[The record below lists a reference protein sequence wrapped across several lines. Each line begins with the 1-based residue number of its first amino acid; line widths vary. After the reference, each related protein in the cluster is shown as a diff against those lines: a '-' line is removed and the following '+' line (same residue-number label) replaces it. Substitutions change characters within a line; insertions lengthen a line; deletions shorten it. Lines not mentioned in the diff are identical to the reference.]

1 MLWASLRLIA
11 RSVTIT
17 VVAVSGL
24 TAQAVDKPQH
34 WAFTAPK
41 SGLVPPGNLPPGNLT
56 PGNGPDIE
64 SAIDAFVVDRLERE
78 GLKSSPQ
85 ADRRTLIRRLTLDLT
100 GLPPTLAEVNAFLAD
115 NRPDSYDRLVDDLL
129 TRPQYG
135 ERMALRW
142 LDLARYADTNGY
154 SIDGGRHMWAWRDWV
169 INAYNSNMPFDQFTI
184 EQIAGDLLPDPSPS
198 QLIASGFN
206 RNHMN
211 THEGGTILEECR
223 VAYVADRVKTTATT
237 WMGLTMGC
245 AQCHDHKYDP
255 ISQRDYYR
263 FFAYF
268 NTITDKG
275 NDGDGGVNSVPFV
288 PVFDDEQKATLA
300 RLRSILQQQ
309 EAKLLA
315 PNKEL
320 AEAQIAWQQQ
330 QASVEHSEP
339 QLGPWRVMGPNSAAT
354 ADKAFATDFGPEAAL
369 DLKALAADGKPLW
382 KLRPDLVDGKA
393 HPLPKQRSAYYL
405 HRTITTQQATSVELS
420 LGSDDAIRVWLNAS
434 LIVDKNVRRGVAADQ
449 ELVTLH
455 LPSGE
460 NQLLI
465 KIINDGGPGGV
476 YFKMRRSGLP
486 ANVVAALN
494 RKASDRTTDECELL
508 LRYFR
513 NTVPRLEPQRTA
525 IAKSNREI
533 AAIEQSP
540 RTTAMV
546 MQEQAMPRDT
556 FMLRRGSYD
565 MRGDKVTAN
574 TPAFLPSQAV
584 GTPQNRL
591 SLANWL
597 VDPKHPLTAR
607 VAVNGLWQMLFGVGL
622 VKTSEDFGT
631 QGEAPSHPELLDW
644 LAMEFIASGWDQ
656 KAMLRRIVTSKTY
669 QQSSHV
675 TEQAAHNDPENRLL
689 ARGPSFRLA
698 AELIRDQALAVS
710 GLLRQKVG
718 GPSVRPYQP
727 NGLWREMSHFG
738 STPATEQV
746 YVQDKGDKLYRRSI
760 YTIWKRT
767 VPPPTM
773 LAFDAP
779 SRELCTTRRGRT
791 NTPLQALVLLNETG
805 FVEAARAL
813 AQRMMLEC
821 DDQITAR
828 IKFGFQLVTSR
839 VPNLAELDVLMQ
851 TYSREQARFA
861 NDRQAAAKLLEVGDA
876 KRNDNL
882 DIAEHAAWTMVAN
895 VLLNLSEVV
904 TKG

>member
-1 MLWASLRLIA
+1 MLWASLQLIA

-24 TAQAVDKPQH
+24 TAQAVDNPQH

-41 SGLVPPGNLPPGNLT
+41 PGLVPSA
-56 PGNGPDIE
+56 NGPDIE

-169 INAYNSNMPFDQFTI
+169 IDAYNSNMPFDQFTI
-184 EQIAGDLLPDPSPS
+184 EQIAGDLLPDSSPS

-275 NDGDGGVNSVPFV
+275 NDGDGGINSVPFV
-288 PVFDDEQKATLA
+288 PVFDHEQKATLT
-300 RLRSILQQQ
+300 RLRSQLRQQ
-309 EAKLLA
+309 EAELLS
-315 PNKEL
+315 PDKQLQE
-320 AEAQIAWQQQ
+320 EQMAWQQQ
-330 QASVEHSEP
+330 QASEDHSEP
-339 QLGPWRVMGPNSAAT
+339 QLGPWRVMGPNTAKS
-354 ADKAFATDFGPEAAL
+354 ADKAFATDFGPEESL
-369 DLKALAADGKPLW
+369 DLTALAANGKPLW
-382 KLRPDLVDGKA
+382 QLRPDLIDGKP

-405 HRTITTQQATSVELS
+405 HRTITTRQATSVDLS
-420 LGSDDAIRVWLNAS
+420 LGSDDAIRVWLNAG
-434 LIVDKNVRRGVAADQ
+434 LVIDKNVRRGVAADQ
-449 ELVTLH
+449 ELITLH

-465 KIINDGGPGGV
+465 KIINDGGPGGF
-476 YFKMRRSGLP
+476 YFKMLSSGLP
-486 ANVVAALN
+486 AHVVATLKRERSN
-494 RKASDRTTDECELL
+494 RTTDDRDRL

-513 NTVPRLEPQRTA
+513 NTVPRLEPLRAA
-525 IAKSNREI
+525 IVKTKSEI
-533 AAIEQSP
+533 AGIEQNP
-540 RTTAMV
+540 RTTVMV

-556 FMLRRGSYD
+556 FMLTRGSYD
-565 MRGDKVTAN
+565 MRGEKVTAG
-574 TPAFLPSQAV
+574 TPAFLPPQAAD
-584 GTPQNRL
+584 TRQTRL

-644 LAMEFIASGWDQ
+644 LAVEFIASGWDQ
-656 KAMLRRIVTSKTY
+656 KAMLRRIVRSKTY

-675 TEQAAHNDPENRLL
+675 TEQAAKEDPENRLL

-710 GLLRQKVG
+710 GLLRHKVG

-727 NGLWREMSHFG
+727 SGLWREMSHFG

-746 YVQDKGDKLYRRSI
+746 YVQDEGVKLYRRSL

-813 AQRMMLEC
+813 AQRMMLESS
-821 DDQITAR
+821 DTLAAR
-828 IKFGFQLVTSR
+828 INFGFQLVTSR
-839 VPNLAELDVLMQ
+839 MPTQAEREVLTKTFM
-851 TYSREQARFA
+851 REHIRFLS
-861 NDRQAAAKLLEVGDA
+861 DRQAASSLLGTGEA
-876 KRNDNL
+876 KRNNSL
-882 DIAEHAAWTMVAN
+882 DTAKHAAWTMVAS